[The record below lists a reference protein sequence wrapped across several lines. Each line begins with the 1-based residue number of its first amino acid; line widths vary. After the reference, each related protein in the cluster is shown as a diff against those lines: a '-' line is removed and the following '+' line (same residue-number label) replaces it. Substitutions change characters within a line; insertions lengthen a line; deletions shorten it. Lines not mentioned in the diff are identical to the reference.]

1 MRILSYR
8 RVNTC
13 YLLVAIAFVCL
24 FFDTANARKNG
35 TPQAKVSVETLLKD
49 MTSAE
54 KQALYP
60 DPIYSCRQ
68 QSSYDRASVSPHAP
82 GWFANNDGFGIIRTD
97 TIDGR
102 IEKVLFDQAGPGAI
116 TRIWLTTL
124 DKRGT
129 MRFYFNGSQE
139 PGWVID
145 SYDLMHCNVPGIGKG
160 LLQAH
165 TSYEAEGKGGNTL
178 FLPIPYSH
186 HCKVT
191 FEDAE
196 GVAPTPKYYQFNY
209 LTYPDGTMVE
219 NFSTDVIQRA
229 APLIAA
235 ADSILLAHPSLPEK
249 GVRSLKRSENLTS
262 GKTLS
267 IALPGGEKAIYRIR
281 FHVEDIGQA
290 DTYGELMRRL
300 IFTAEFDGVETVW
313 VPLGDFS
320 GGGMGA
326 PEVKSWYLS
335 SDGKGTIESYWLM
348 PYKKEG
354 KIGVTN
360 LSDIKCEVSIELDVA
375 PLKWDARRSLYF
387 HTSWR
392 QERGIYIHN
401 RPEEAD
407 RCVEWNFADLN
418 GRGIYK
424 GDLLSLYNHAPLWYG
439 EGDEKIWVDNDTF
452 PSHFGTGTEDYY
464 NSSWAPVVPFHTP
477 FGGAPRAD
485 HDTSH
490 GYNAFF
496 RTRNL
501 DAIPFND
508 HLRFDIEMLGWEP
521 GTADYSTTVYWY
533 GDLKATAAGIS
544 GPDEALLHL
553 PSDNTPSK

>member
-1 MRILSYR
+1 MSPIHIL
-8 RVNTC
+8 TP
-13 YLLVAIAFVCL
+13 AISFLIFCTGSIASHAATTFHGKI
-24 FFDTANARKNG
+24 TME
-35 TPQAKVSVETLLKD
+35 SLLKE
-49 MTSAE
+49 MTSPE
-54 KQALYP
+54 EQALFPEPAYT
-60 DPIYSCRQ
+60 CRQ
-68 QSSYDRASVSPHAP
+68 QSSYDRASVSPDAP
-82 GWFANNDGFGIIRTD
+82 GWFANNDGFGTVRTD

-102 IEKVLFDQAGPGAI
+102 VEKVLFDQAGPGAI

-129 MRFYFNGSQE
+129 MRFYFNGSKE
-139 PGWVID
+139 PGWTID
-145 SYDLMHCNVPGIGKG
+145 GYDLMQCNVPGMGKG
-160 LLQAH
+160 LLQPH
-165 TSYEAEGKGGNTL
+165 TSYEPGGKGGNTL

-191 FEDAE
+191 FEEAP
-196 GVAPTPKYYQFNY
+196 GVEPTPKYYQFNY
-209 LTYPDGTMVE
+209 REYPEGAIVE
-219 NFSTDVIQRA
+219 NFSADAVRRA

-235 ADSILLAHPSLPEK
+235 TNIALLSHPTLPKTDDIWEIERSASLSPGESLSLTLPE
-249 GVRSLKRSENLTS
+249 GENAVYKL
-262 GKTLS
+262 
-267 IALPGGEKAIYRIR
+267 RV
-281 FHVEDIGQA
+281 HVEAPEDA
-290 DTYGELMRRL
+290 YAYSSLMRQL
-300 IFTAEFDGVETVW
+300 ILSATFDGTETVW

-326 PEVKSWYLS
+326 PAVESWYLT
-335 SDGKGTIESYWLM
+335 SDGKGTIESYWVM
-348 PYKKEG
+348 PYRKNAD
-354 KIGVTN
+354 ISITN
-360 LSDIKCEVSIELDVA
+360 ISGTTCTIAVDATIAS
-375 PLKWDARRSLYF
+375 LKWNNCRSLYF
-387 HTSWR
+387 HASWR

-407 RCVEWNFADLN
+407 RCVEWNFADLT

-439 EGDEKIWVDNDTF
+439 EGDEKIWVDDDTF

-485 HDTSH
+485 NDSSH

-501 DAIPFND
+501 DAIPFSNR
-508 HLRFDIEMLGWEP
+508 LRFDIEMLGWEP

-533 GDLKATAAGIS
+533 GDLSAKAS
-544 GPDEALLHL
+544 GTSGADEALTPL
-553 PSDNTPSK
+553 PRYNE

>member
-1 MRILSYR
+1 MTPRHILTAGTILCMLCTGVYGSAQSDKTPSSKIT
-8 RVNTC
+8 VES
-13 YLLVAIAFVCL
+13 LL
-24 FFDTANARKNG
+24 R
-35 TPQAKVSVETLLKD
+35 E
-49 MTSAE
+49 MTSPQE
-54 KQALYP
+54 QALFPEPAYT
-60 DPIYSCRQ
+60 CRQ
-68 QSSYDRASVSPHAP
+68 QSSYDRASVSPDDP
-82 GWFANNDGFGIIRTD
+82 GWFANNDGFGTVRTD

-129 MRFYFNGSQE
+129 MRFYFNGSKE
-139 PGWVID
+139 PEWTID
-145 SYDLMHCNVPGIGKG
+145 SYDLMRCDIPGMGKG

-165 TSYEAEGKGGNTL
+165 TSYEPDGKGGNTL

-191 FEDAE
+191 FEDAK
-196 GVAPTPKYYQFNY
+196 GVEPTPKYYQFNY
-209 LTYPDGTMVE
+209 REYPAGTAVE
-219 NFSTDVIQRA
+219 SFSINVLRRA
-229 APLIAA
+229 VSEIAA
-235 ADSILLAHPSLPEK
+235 TNIKMLSHPTIPEETWVIERSASIAPGKSFSLTLPE
-249 GVRSLKRSENLTS
+249 GEN
-262 GKTLS
+262 
-267 IALPGGEKAIYRIR
+267 AVYRIR
-281 FHVEDIGQA
+281 FHVEIPDNSDA
-290 DTYGELMRRL
+290 YTSLMRKL
-300 IFTAEFDGVETVW
+300 IFTAEFDGTETVW

-320 GGGMGA
+320 GGGIGA
-326 PEVKSWYLS
+326 PPVESWYLS
-335 SDGKGTIESYWLM
+335 SDGNGNIESYWLM

-354 KIGVTN
+354 KLGLTN
-360 LSDIKCEVSIELDVA
+360 LSDTKCDIAVETEIA
-375 PLKWDARRSLYF
+375 PLKWDDKRSLYF
-387 HTSWR
+387 HASWR

-407 RCVEWNFADLN
+407 RCAEWNFADLT

-424 GDLLSLYNHAPLWYG
+424 GDLLSLFNHAPLWYG

-485 HDTSH
+485 NDTSH

-501 DAIPFND
+501 DAIPFNSR
-508 HLRFDIEMLGWEP
+508 LRFDIEMLGWEP

-533 GDLKATAAGIS
+533 GDLDAKASGTSGIEEATAPL
-544 GPDEALLHL
+544 PDPNE
-553 PSDNTPSK
+553 